1 MRAPRG
7 AWVPK
12 FQAFVALDR
21 GKCGGKTGFAKRKIS
36 RNVGWQS
43 TCSIDQVK
51 LHVSCSEMSGEP
63 WDHRS
68 MKILLV
74 EDSPVYRHV
83 VGGYLREWGFD
94 LQIARDA
101 IDAWDLLSLPDAPAL
116 VLLDW
121 VLPGVSGVEL
131 CRSIRNGS
139 TNERYVYTVLLTVK
153 NEKQDLV
160 HAMEAGADDFLVKP
174 FDAAELKA
182 RLMAGKRI
190 LDLHEKL
197 VLAQESFR
205 FAATHDFLTGLWN
218 RSEIVSFLVRELDR
232 SERDRKPVGIVLLD
246 IDHFKAINDSL
257 GHGGGDAVLKEIGGR
272 LKAQLRRYDGV
283 GRYGGDELLLVLPG
297 CDLATTARRAED
309 IRRCVADRPFFSP
322 GGKRVTVSMG
332 ITVAECPG
340 AMDSET
346 LLHNADL
353 ALYRAKGKGRNCI
366 DHTFL
371 PNEVVSG

>member
-1 MRAPRG
+1 
-7 AWVPK
+7 
-12 FQAFVALDR
+12 
-21 GKCGGKTGFAKRKIS
+21 
-36 RNVGWQS
+36 
-43 TCSIDQVK
+43 
-51 LHVSCSEMSGEP
+51 
-63 WDHRS
+63 

-74 EDSPVYRHV
+74 EDSPVYQHV
-83 VGGYLREWGFD
+83 LGGYLREWGFD
-94 LQIARDA
+94 FQLARDGME
-101 IDAWDLLSLPDAPAL
+101 AWDLLGMPDAPAL

-131 CRSIRNGS
+131 CRSIRNGG

-182 RLMAGKRI
+182 RLLAGKRI

-218 RSEIVSFLVRELDR
+218 RAEIISFLERELDR
-232 SERDRKPVGIVLLD
+232 STRERKPVGIALLD
-246 IDHFKAINDSL
+246 IDHFKSVNDSL

-272 LKAQLRRYDGV
+272 LRSQLRSYDGL

-297 CDLATTARRAED
+297 CDLAATTRRADD
-309 IRRCVADRPFFSP
+309 IRRAVADLPFLSHP
-322 GGKRVTVSMG
+322 GGRSITVSMG
-332 ITVAECPG
+332 ITVAQYPG
-340 AMDSET
+340 TTDCET
-346 LLHNADL
+346 LLHYADL

-366 DHTFL
+366 EHTL
-371 PNEVVSG
+371 ISHAVVPS